1 MSSIAIAVP
10 EIDICILII
19 TYVTLALHCLVTASA
34 HRAEDRVK
42 MLEPANAALTRD
54 LQVHRNLV
62 REANTV
68 QVDEP
73 VTLLQLSAC

>member
-1 MSSIAIAVP
+1 MSSITIAVP
-10 EIDICILII
+10 EIGICILII
-19 TYVTLALHCLVTASA
+19 TYATLALHRFVTASA

-42 MLEPANAALTRD
+42 ILEPANAALTKD

-68 QVDEP
+68 QVDKS
-73 VTLLQLSAC
+73 VILLQLLAC